1 MRVHSKDLCE
11 CMILYV
17 CKYAC
22 LINTASHRRLV
33 NSHVA

>member
-11 CMILYV
+11 CMIIYV

-22 LINTASHRRLV
+22 LINTASHQLITQKP
-33 NSHVA
+33 